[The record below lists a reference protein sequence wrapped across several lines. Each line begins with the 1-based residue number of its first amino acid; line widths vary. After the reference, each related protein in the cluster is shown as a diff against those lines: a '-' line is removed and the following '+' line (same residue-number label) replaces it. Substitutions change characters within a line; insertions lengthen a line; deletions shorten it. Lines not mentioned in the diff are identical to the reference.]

1 MHGMFDIAGPI
12 MVGPSSS
19 HTAGAVRLGAMA
31 RIILGEPPTA
41 AEIRL
46 HGSFAQTYRGHGTD
60 KAIIGGLLGFA
71 PDDERIKTALALAAD
86 AGLKYS
92 FTTVDLPDAHPNT
105 AVLVLTGA
113 SGQTRQITGASV
125 GGGNI
130 LITGI
135 DGYPVRITGQYHT
148 LITIH
153 DDKPGVIAV
162 VTREL
167 AQAGVNIAFM
177 QVSRSE
183 RGAEALMVI
192 EADEP
197 IPAGVA
203 PLVRT
208 NAAMKAVLSVPAL
221 GGSV

>member
-1 MHGMFDIAGPI
+1 MRGLFDIAGPI

-31 RIILGEPPTA
+31 RIILGEPPA
-41 AEIRL
+41 KALIKL

-60 KAIIGGLLGFA
+60 KALVGGLLGFA
-71 PDDERIKTALALAAD
+71 PDDERIRDALGLAAGH
-86 AGLKYS
+86 GLQYT
-92 FTTVDLPDAHPNT
+92 FATVDLPDVHPNT
-105 AVLVLTGA
+105 AVLELTGV
-113 SGQTRQITGASV
+113 SGQTRKVTGASV

-130 LITGI
+130 LVTNI
-135 DGYPVRITGQYHT
+135 DGYPVRVSGQYHT

-153 DDKPGVIAV
+153 ADKPGVIAV

-177 QVSRSE
+177 QVSRNE

-197 IPAGVA
+197 IPAEVV
-203 PLVRT
+203 PLVRA

-221 GGSV
+221 GGSI

>member
-41 AEIRL
+41 AAIRL
-46 HGSFAQTYRGHGTD
+46 HGSFAQTCRGHGTD

-71 PDDERIKTALALAAD
+71 PDDERIKTALILAAD
-86 AGLKYS
+86 FGLKYS
-92 FTTVDLPDAHPNT
+92 FATVDLPDVHPNT
-105 AVLVLTGA
+105 AVLALTGA
-113 SGQTRQITGASV
+113 SGQTRQVTGASV

-130 LITGI
+130 LVTRI
-135 DGYPVRITGQYHT
+135 DEYPVRVTGQYHT

-177 QVSRSE
+177 QVSRNE

-197 IPAGVA
+197 IPTAVV
-203 PLVRT
+203 PLVRA

>member
-1 MHGMFDIAGPI
+1 MHSMFDIAGPI

-31 RIILGEPPTA
+31 RVILGEPPATA
-41 AEIRL
+41 DIKL
-46 HGSFAQTYRGHGTD
+46 HGSFAKTYRGHGTD
-60 KAIIGGLLGFA
+60 KAIVAGLLGFA
-71 PDDERIKTALALAAD
+71 PDDERIKTALVLAAD
-86 AGLKYS
+86 FGLKYS
-92 FTTVDLPDAHPNT
+92 FATVDLPDVHPNT
-105 AVLVLTGA
+105 AVLELVGA
-113 SGQTRQITGASV
+113 SGQRRRIAGASV

-130 LITGI
+130 LITSI
-135 DGYPVRITGQYHT
+135 DGYPVRVTGQYHT

-153 DDKPGVIAV
+153 DDKPGVIAF

-197 IPAGVA
+197 IPAGVV
-203 PLVRT
+203 PPVRA

>member
-1 MHGMFDIAGPI
+1 MRGLFDIAGPI

-31 RIILGEPPTA
+31 RIILGEPPVA
-41 AEIRL
+41 AHIKL

-60 KAIIGGLLGFA
+60 KALVGGLLGFA
-71 PDDERIKTALALAAD
+71 PDDERIREALSLAAGQ
-86 AGLKYS
+86 GLK
-92 FTTVDLPDAHPNT
+92 FTFSTVDLPDVHPNT

-113 SGQTRQITGASV
+113 SGQTRQVVGASV

-130 LITGI
+130 VITRI
-135 DGYPVRITGQYHT
+135 DGYPVRVTGQYHT

-162 VTREL
+162 VTRKL
-167 AQAGVNIAFM
+167 ADEGVNIAFM
-177 QVSRSE
+177 QVSRRE
-183 RGAEALMVI
+183 RGEEALMVI
-192 EADEP
+192 EADEA
-197 IPAGVA
+197 IPAEAIPTIRAV
-203 PLVRT
+203 
-208 NAAMKAVLSVPAL
+208 AAMKAVLAVPAL

>member
-19 HTAGAVRLGAMA
+19 HTAGAVRIGAMA
-31 RIILGEPPTA
+31 RIILGERPVA
-41 AEIRL
+41 ADIRL

-60 KAIIGGLLGFA
+60 KALIGGLLGFA
-71 PDDERIKTALALAAD
+71 PDDERIKTALDLAAGF
-86 AGLKYS
+86 GLKYS
-92 FTTVDLPDAHPNT
+92 FTTVDLPDVHPNT
-105 AVLVLTGA
+105 AVMVLTGA
-113 SGQTRQITGASV
+113 SGQRRRVTGASV

-130 LITGI
+130 LITRI
-135 DGYPVRITGQYHT
+135 DEYPVRVTGQYHT

-197 IPAGVA
+197 IPVA
-203 PLVRT
+203 VMPLVRA

-221 GGSV
+221 EGSV